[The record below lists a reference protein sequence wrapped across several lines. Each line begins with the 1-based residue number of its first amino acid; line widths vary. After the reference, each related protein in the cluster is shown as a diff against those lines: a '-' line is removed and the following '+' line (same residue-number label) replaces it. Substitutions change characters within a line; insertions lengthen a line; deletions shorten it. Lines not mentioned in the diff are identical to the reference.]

1 MTRRRFDDLSVV
13 ELFDNPPL
21 REYLARVQK
30 RHDSIRLLGL
40 PDLRDRPSVFIKS
53 MFVPPLLSKRPISV
67 DADPN
72 DWLKGCE
79 SVYAPLDQHGRL
91 VLLGDPGVGKTTLL
105 DYLTWLLTFAGRP
118 SPLIKRFGWVLPVPM
133 VLRELELESV
143 TTFDGLLQAFLRHSV
158 GEPLREGDYLRDRLA
173 EGRALV
179 MLDGI
184 DELGGKEDARFRLR
198 AAVFDGMKRYPDCL
212 WLLTS
217 RIVGYGEVPFDADA
231 STELFQSEL
240 ASRIAGDGEVEGIA
254 QQRQSNVPSERS
266 AAKIRKRYIAPFDD
280 GRIKVFAQKWY
291 TLRDWDGAQAGKHDD
306 LVAAIRQ
313 DAALQRLAR
322 VPNVLALMALIHRND
337 ATLPQEK
344 WLLYERIAEAYL
356 VSIDRFRGLSDG
368 THDLPRKMMWLGRVG
383 FEMQCRRA
391 RSGLVD
397 WPVAKDLVLRW
408 LGDEM
413 ERTKAPANAPTPEQF
428 LSFVGRRSG
437 LFVPIGEDV
446 YTFRHL
452 SFQEYFAA
460 VFLATEVTGFS
471 WAKNGCSSLGFKQA
485 DVAQWARHS
494 SLQETFC
501 FLFEML
507 ADKPEWHSELVKCV
521 FGGAFSQLPELD
533 PGAEDLL
540 LGQKTFDLGHLAA
553 RLVANPHSGLS
564 PRERQQVIDWCV
576 RVQINY
582 SDYRHRELLVMV
594 SRGLSL
600 FGVLMQDQNLRSA
613 VMASICSQWYSITE
627 NLRLKMLD
635 LHSAN
640 VVDISQAAELSTV
653 ERLILTDTGVADV
666 RCITGLRE
674 LHWLELDGSAV
685 TDIAPL
691 AKMPRITILDLAR
704 TSVEDIAP
712 LANLHGLRV
721 LDLSETAVSAES
733 IAALQDALPNCKI
746 VKDEQA

>member
-53 MFVPPLLSKRPISV
+53 MFVSPLLSKRPISV

-72 DWLKGCE
+72 DWQKGCE

-91 VLLGDPGVGKTTLL
+91 VLLGDPGTGKTTLL

-143 TTFDGLLQAFLRHSV
+143 TTFDGLLQAFLRHPV

-173 EGRALV
+173 EGRALL

-184 DELGGKEDARFRLR
+184 DELGGKDARLRLR
-198 AAVFDGMKRYPDCL
+198 EAVFNGIERYPDCL

-217 RIVGYGEVPFDADA
+217 RIVGYGEVPFEGADRPRY
-231 STELFQSEL
+231 EQN
-240 ASRIAGDGEVEGIA
+240 DPA
-254 QQRQSNVPSERS
+254 QDLN

-280 GRIKVFAQKWY
+280 GRIKVFAHKWY

-306 LVAAIRQ
+306 LVAAIRK

-356 VSIDRFRGLSDG
+356 VSIDRSRGLSDG
-368 THDLPRKMMWLGRVG
+368 TYDLPRKKMWLGRVG
-383 FEMQCRRA
+383 FEMQYRRA
-391 RSGLVD
+391 QSSDMDLLVRRD
-397 WPVAKDLVLRW
+397 HVLHW
-408 LGDEM
+408 LGSEM
-413 ERTKAPANAPTPEQF
+413 ERTKVPADTPTSEEF

-437 LFVPIGEDV
+437 LFVPRGDDL
-446 YTFRHL
+446 YAFRHL

-460 VFLATEVTGFS
+460 VALAIEVTGFS
-471 WAKNGCSSLGFKQA
+471 WAKDGCSSLGFDRTDLA
-485 DVAQWARHS
+485 GWARQRS
-494 SLQETFC
+494 WLETFC

-507 ADKPEWHSELVKCV
+507 ADKPEWHSELAKCV
-521 FGGAFSQLPELD
+521 FGGEFSDLAELEASD
-533 PGAEDLL
+533 ELFNLA
-540 LGQKTFDLGHLAA
+540 HLAV
-553 RLVANPHSGLS
+553 RLVVNPHSGLGS
-564 PRERQQVIDWCV
+564 RERTQAIDRCV
-576 RVQINY
+576 CAQIRY
-582 SDYRHRELLVMV
+582 SEYWWKTEGYPPDSSLL
-594 SRGLSL
+594 GL
-600 FGVLMQDQNLRSA
+600 LMTEDADLCDA
-613 VMASICSQWYSITE
+613 VMESIRKRWSRTTE
-627 NLRLKMLD
+627 SLERKVLD
-635 LHSAN
+635 LRGAN
-640 VVDISQAAELSTV
+640 NVDLQQIAELSSPKV
-653 ERLILTDTGVADV
+653 LILTDTNVADL
-666 RCITGLRE
+666 RSITALSE
-674 LHWLELDGSAV
+674 LEFLFLDGTAV
-685 TDIAPL
+685 TDVTPL
-691 AKMPRITILDLAR
+691 EKMSQLWLLDLGR
-704 TSVEDIAP
+704 TNIVDVSP
-712 LANLHGLRV
+712 LDGLYR
-721 LDLSETAVSAES
+721 LDMLILSGTPVSAQA
-733 IAALQDALPNCKI
+733 IAALQEALPNCDIAKHGT
-746 VKDEQA
+746 

>member
-1 MTRRRFDDLSVV
+1 MTRSRFDDLSVV
-13 ELFDNPPL
+13 ELYDNPPL

-53 MFVPPLLSKRPISV
+53 MFVSPLLSKRPISV

-143 TTFDGLLQAFLRHSV
+143 TTFDGLLQAFLRQPV
-158 GEPLREGDYLRDRLA
+158 GEPLQEGDYLRDRLA

-184 DELGGKEDARFRLR
+184 DELGGKEDVRFRLR
-198 AAVFDGMKRYPDCL
+198 DAVFDGVKRYPDCL

-217 RIVGYGEVPFDADA
+217 RIVGYDEVPF
-231 STELFQSEL
+231 EG
-240 ASRIAGDGEVEGIA
+240 AGRPRHEQNNAARDLDT
-254 QQRQSNVPSERS
+254 
-266 AAKIRKRYIAPFDD
+266 AKIRKRYIAPFDD

-291 TLRDWDGAQAGKHDD
+291 VVRDLDSAQAGRHDD
-306 LVAAIRQ
+306 LVAAIRK
-313 DAALQRLAR
+313 DAALRRLAR
-322 VPNVLALMALIHRND
+322 VPNVLALMALIHRID

-368 THDLPRKMMWLGRVG
+368 TYDLPRKKMWLGRVG

-485 DVAQWARHS
+485 DVARWARHS

-521 FGGAFSQLPELD
+521 FGDKFSRLPELD
-533 PGAEDLL
+533 PGAEDSL
-540 LGQKTFDLGHLAA
+540 LGQETFNLGHLAA

-564 PRERQQVIDWCV
+564 PREREQAIDWCV

-582 SDYRHRELLVMV
+582 SDYWHRELLVMV

-613 VMASICSQWYSITE
+613 VMVSICSQWYSITE
-627 NLRLKMLD
+627 NLGLKMLD
-635 LHSAN
+635 LRGAN
-640 VVDISQAAELSTV
+640 VVDISQVAELSTV

-666 RCITGLRE
+666 RCIAGLRE

-691 AKMPRITILDLAR
+691 AKMSRITILDLAR

>member
-53 MFVPPLLSKRPISV
+53 MFVSPLLSKRPISV

-72 DWLKGCE
+72 DWQKGCE

-91 VLLGDPGVGKTTLL
+91 VLLGDPGTGKTTLL

-143 TTFDGLLQAFLRHSV
+143 TTFDGLLQAFLRHPV

-217 RIVGYGEVPFDADA
+217 RIVGYGEVPFEGAGRPRHEQNDAARD
-231 STELFQSEL
+231 L
-240 ASRIAGDGEVEGIA
+240 D
-254 QQRQSNVPSERS
+254 

-291 TLRDWDGAQAGKHDD
+291 VVRDLDSAQAGRHDD
-306 LVAAIRQ
+306 LVAAIRK
-313 DAALQRLAR
+313 DAALRRLAR
-322 VPNVLALMALIHRND
+322 VPNVLALMALIHRID

-368 THDLPRKMMWLGRVG
+368 TYDLPRKKMWLGRVG

-397 WPVAKDLVLRW
+397 WPAAKDLVLRW

-485 DVAQWARHS
+485 DVARWARRNS
-494 SLQETFC
+494 WLETFC

-507 ADKPEWHSELVKCV
+507 ADKPEWHSELAKCV
-521 FGGAFSQLPELD
+521 FGDCSELPALEAREEFFD
-533 PGAEDLL
+533 VAMEIFF
-540 LGQKTFDLGHLAA
+540 LGYLAA
-553 RLVANPHSGLS
+553 RLVVNPHSGFG
-564 PRERQQVIDWCV
+564 PRERVELVDWCV
-576 RVQINY
+576 RVQIRHSPYFY
-582 SDYRHRELLVMV
+582 SDMHYAGH
-594 SRGLSL
+594 SL
-600 FGVLMQDQNLRSA
+600 FAVLMAQDLDLCGA
-613 VMASICSQWYSITE
+613 VMASIRRQWSRTAE
-627 NLRLKMLD
+627 NLRFKVLD
-635 LHSAN
+635 LRGAN
-640 VVDISQAAELSTV
+640 MVDLRQIAELSTV
-653 ERLILTDTGVADV
+653 ERLILTDTDVADV
-666 RCITGLRE
+666 RCITGLDQ
-674 LHWLELDGSAV
+674 LDWLEIDGTAV
-685 TDIAPL
+685 TDLTPL
-691 AKMPRITILDLAR
+691 REMHQIRILNIER
-704 TSVEDIAP
+704 TNIEDITA
-712 LANLHGLRV
+712 LAGLQDLEAV
-721 LDLSETAVSAES
+721 LLSGTPISDRAIET
-733 IAALQDALPNCKI
+733 LRDALPNCDI
-746 VKDEQA
+746 VKDY

>member
-1 MTRRRFDDLSVV
+1 MTRRRFGDLSVV

-53 MFVPPLLSKRPISV
+53 MFVSPLLSKRPISV

-143 TTFDGLLQAFLRHSV
+143 TTFDGLLQAFLRHPV

-217 RIVGYGEVPFDADA
+217 RIVGYGEVPFEGAGRPRHEQNDAARD
-231 STELFQSEL
+231 L
-240 ASRIAGDGEVEGIA
+240 D
-254 QQRQSNVPSERS
+254 

-291 TLRDWDGAQAGKHDD
+291 VVRDLDSAQAGRHDD
-306 LVAAIRQ
+306 LVAAIRK

-322 VPNVLALMALIHRND
+322 VPNVLALMALIHRID

-368 THDLPRKMMWLGRVG
+368 TYDLPRKKMWLGRVG
-383 FEMQCRRA
+383 FEMQCRREQ
-391 RSGLVD
+391 SGDMDLLVRRD
-397 WPVAKDLVLRW
+397 DVLHW
-408 LGDEM
+408 LGSEM
-413 ERTKAPANAPTPEQF
+413 ERTKAPADTPTSEEF

-437 LFVPIGEDV
+437 LFVPRGGDL
-446 YTFRHL
+446 YAFRHL

-460 VFLATEVTGFS
+460 VALAIEVTGFS
-471 WAKNGCSSLGFKQA
+471 WAKDGCSSLGFNRTDLA
-485 DVAQWARHS
+485 GWARQRS
-494 SLQETFC
+494 WLETFC

-507 ADKPEWHSELVKCV
+507 ADKPEWHSELAKCV
-521 FGGAFSQLPELD
+521 FGGEFSDLAGLEASDELYNL
-533 PGAEDLL
+533 A
-540 LGQKTFDLGHLAA
+540 HLAA
-553 RLVANPHSGLS
+553 RLVVNPHSGLG
-564 PRERQQVIDWCV
+564 PRERVQAVEWCV
-576 RVQINY
+576 CTQIKY
-582 SDYRHRELLVMV
+582 SDYCWETKGNGPE
-594 SRGLSL
+594 SSL
-600 FGVLMQDQNLRSA
+600 FGLLMAEDNNLCGT
-613 VMASICSQWYSITE
+613 VMASIRKLWSQTAEGLYW
-627 NLRLKMLD
+627 KVLD
-635 LHSAN
+635 LRGVGMVN
-640 VVDISQAAELSTV
+640 LQQIAELSGV
-653 ERLILTDTGVADV
+653 KMLILADTDVADV
-666 RCITGLRE
+666 RCITALAE
-674 LHWLELDGSAV
+674 LLVLDLDGTAV
-685 TDIAPL
+685 TDVTPL
-691 AKMPRITILDLAR
+691 GDMPQIGVLSLERTNVEDLTPLVRLRNLDL
-704 TSVEDIAP
+704 
-712 LANLHGLRV
+712 LL
-721 LDLSETAVSAES
+721 LSGTPVSAKAL
-733 IAALQDALPNCKI
+733 AALRDALPTCDI
-746 VKDEQA
+746 VKDY